1 MPIYEYRCDACGH
14 ITAILVRTPGGAH
27 DPKCE
32 ECGGAG
38 MTRNVSRPGL
48 IRSRGGAAETG
59 SLQPANPREAIRQMS
74 EMYNSSGT
82 DPGRGF
88 NDVVRRVEAGDSP
101 HELKEAIKEARQKE
115 STPNLPPAKG

>member
-1 MPIYEYRCDACGH
+1 MPIYEYRCGDCGH
-14 ITAILVRTPGGAH
+14 VTTIFVRMPGGAR

-32 ECGGAG
+32 ECGGGA

-48 IRSRGGAAETG
+48 IRSRSGAAESG
-59 SLQPANPREAIRQMS
+59 SLRPVNPREAIRQMS
-74 EMYNSSGT
+74 EMYNSSGS

-101 HELKEAIKEARQKE
+101 QELKEAIKEARQME
-115 STPNLPPAKG
+115 STPERSPAKG